1 MATLTENVNVFD
13 KKFYEALS
21 SRAAKYGRENATGA
35 LIGRIPLAPGIGFNQ
50 NRYKKPIYEES
61 EGVIGGKPG
70 LLDGAIQTVKDT
82 KYYDMKNV
90 SIHVY
95 WDQDDMMEQ
104 GEFLAQQKMEQL
116 DEWARQANMSVMKGV
131 YTKGFSQ
138 PAVAAT
144 GSAGQG
150 SKLNDGIL
158 ANATTVASLSGGNSA
173 LVAAGDVYKALVK
186 MVESIP
192 FRYID
197 GIGSVNLLMNPYF
210 YSMAN
215 SALFTNDSGVTEW
228 EQFLRFYKSSDSP
241 YKVGKIFFSDDLAL
255 VGGTDTVG
263 TDSRIM
269 AWVEDPAI
277 VERAYSRGF
286 GIMGEDR
293 NYANGVDQMWTVKLA
308 GCVHD
313 ANGVSFSDQITF

>member
-1 MATLTENVNVFD
+1 MTITTTTGINAFD
-13 KKFYEALS
+13 RKFYQDLAS
-21 SRAAKYGRENATGA
+21 KAAKYHREMYKGVLEA
-35 LIGRIPLAPGIGFNQ
+35 IPMIQLNFNIDS
-50 NRYKKPIYEES
+50 YKKPIFGAS
-61 EGVIGGKPG
+61 EGITGGKPG
-70 LLDGAIQTVKDT
+70 VLSEAMQTAKSHKVHGLA
-82 KYYDMKNV
+82 NV
-90 SIHVY
+90 NAHLA
-95 WDQDDMMEQ
+95 WDDEDIMNLGPQFVEQ
-104 GEFLAQQKMEQL
+104 KAEQL
-116 DEWARQANMSVMKGV
+116 SEWARQGVISVMKGV
-131 YTKGFSQ
+131 YSEGYNSSI
-138 PAVAAT
+138 V
-144 GSAGQG
+144 GQG
-150 SKLNDGIL
+150 ELIADGIQT
-158 ANATTVASLSGGNSA
+158 NATSITNLDGTNSA

-263 TDSRIM
+263 THSRIM

-286 GIMGEDR
+286 GIMGETK

-308 GCVHD
+308 GCVND

>member
-70 LLDGAIQTVKDT
+70 LLQDAIQTVKDT

-131 YTKGFSQ
+131 YTRGFSQ

-158 ANATTVASLSGGNSA
+158 ANCDTVAGLNGSNSA

-186 MVESIP
+186 MVTTIP
-192 FRYID
+192 FRYASGKEIIL
-197 GIGSVNLLMNPYF
+197 GMTPHF
-210 YSMAN
+210 YDMAN

-228 EQFLRFYKSSDSP
+228 EQFFKIHVDGQSP
-241 YKVGKIFFSDDLAL
+241 YKVSPQIIYSDDLFKTS
-255 VGGTDTVG
+255 TDITN
-263 TDSRIM
+263 TNDRLFCMI
-269 AWVEDPAI
+269 ADPSI

-286 GIMGEDR
+286 GMMGEQK
-293 NYANGVDQMWTVKLA
+293 NHIGGITQTWTTKLE
-308 GCVHD
+308 GCVHRPS
-313 ANGVSFSDQITF
+313 AVLYSDQITW